1 MNEGS
6 GCFTFLSAFG
16 VDSVPGL
23 HHCSRYAVVSHYGLI
38 SNFSMMTYDSEHLFI
53 CHLHILFGEVSTKV
67 FGPFFIQVVCFLNFE
82 F

>member
-16 VDSVPGL
+16 ADSAPGL
-23 HHCSRYAVVSHYGLI
+23 RPCSIYAVVSHYGLI
-38 SNFSMMTYDSEHLFI
+38 CIFPLMTYDLEHLFI
-53 CHLHILFGEVSTKV
+53 FHLHILFGEVSTKV
-67 FGPFFIQVVCFLNFE
+67 FGLFFNQVVCFLNFE